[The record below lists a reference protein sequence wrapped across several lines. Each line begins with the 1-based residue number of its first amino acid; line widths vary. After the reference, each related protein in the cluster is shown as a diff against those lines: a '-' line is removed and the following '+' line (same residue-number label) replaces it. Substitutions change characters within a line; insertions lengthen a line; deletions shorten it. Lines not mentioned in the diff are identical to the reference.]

1 MSDSSGDGTRSRRR
15 AESRW
20 PASAAIV
27 IAVALNVVG
36 HNDGTSIV
44 RLVAAGITLALL
56 VPLFVVNPHRLDS
69 ETRWSRGVS
78 ITLAVVLTVANQ
90 VNVVVVIGDLVD
102 GSADGP
108 LLLLTALQVWVTNV
122 VAYALLYW
130 EIDRGGPVARG
141 TLARAELPQADFAF
155 PQDTYRDTVGEVAV
169 SSSERADWRPGFVDY
184 LYVSTTNTMAFSPTD
199 TMPLSSRVKL
209 LMSLEGFTG
218 FVLLALVISRAVN
231 ILN

>member
-1 MSDSSGDGTRSRRR
+1 MTQTDDARARRR

-20 PASAAIV
+20 PASAAILV
-27 IAVALNVVG
+27 AVALNLVG
-36 HNDGTSIV
+36 HDASTSVV
-44 RLVAAGITLALL
+44 RLTAAGITLALL
-56 VPLFVVNPHRLDS
+56 VPLFVVNPRRLDT

-78 ITLAVVLTVANQ
+78 IALAVVLAVANQ
-90 VNVVVVIGDLVD
+90 VNVAWVVVALVD
-102 GSADGP
+102 GSTDGP

-122 VAYALLYW
+122 VAYALLFW

-141 TLARAELPQADFAF
+141 TLDRRDLPPADFAF
-155 PQDTYRDTVGEVAV
+155 PQDTSGDAVTEV
-169 SSSERADWRPGFVDY
+169 SRTSSEHSDWRPGFVDY

-209 LMSLEGFTG
+209 LMAVEGVTG
-218 FVLLALVISRAVN
+218 FVLLALVIARAVN

>member
-1 MSDSSGDGTRSRRR
+1 MADSSDEGTRARRR

-20 PASAAIV
+20 PASAAIIV
-27 IAVALNVVG
+27 AVALNVVG
-36 HNDGTSIV
+36 HTDDTSVV
-44 RLVAAGITLALL
+44 RLVAAGLTLALL
-56 VPLFVVNPHRLDS
+56 VPLFIVNPHRLDS

-78 ITLAVVLTVANQ
+78 IALAVVLAAANQ
-90 VNVVVVIGDLVD
+90 VNVVSVIIALVD
-102 GSADGP
+102 GSTDGP

-122 VAYALLYW
+122 VAYALLFW
-130 EIDRGGPVARG
+130 ELDRGGPLARG
-141 TLARAELPQADFAF
+141 TLPRAQLPPADFAF
-155 PQDTYRDTVGEVAV
+155 PQDAYRDTVAEVSV
-169 SSSERADWRPGFVDY
+169 TSSERADWRPGFVDY

-209 LMSLEGFTG
+209 LMSLEGVTG

>member
-1 MSDSSGDGTRSRRR
+1 MADGRDEARARRR

-20 PASAAIV
+20 PASAAILA
-27 IAVALNVVG
+27 AVVLNVAG
-36 HNDGTSIV
+36 PGDGTSVV
-44 RLVAAGITLALL
+44 RLVAAGLTLALL
-56 VPLFVVNPHRLDS
+56 VPLFIVNPHRLTT
-69 ETRWSRGVS
+69 ETRWSRGIS
-78 ITLAVVLTVANQ
+78 ISLAVVLAAANQ
-90 VNVVVVIGDLVD
+90 VNVVAVIVDLVD

-122 VAYALLYW
+122 VAYALLFW
-130 EIDRGGPVARG
+130 ELDRGGPVARG
-141 TLARAELPQADFAF
+141 TLPRGDLPAADFAF
-155 PQDTYRDTVGEVAV
+155 PQDSFGDAAPEVAV
-169 SSSERADWRPGFVDY
+169 SSSAKADWRPGFVDY

-209 LMSLEGFTG
+209 LMAVEGATG

>member
-1 MSDSSGDGTRSRRR
+1 MSGSSDREARSRRR

-20 PASAAIV
+20 PASAAILV
-27 IAVALNVVG
+27 AVALNVVG
-36 HNDGTSIV
+36 HTDGTSVV
-44 RLVAAGITLALL
+44 RLVAAAITLALL
-56 VPLFVVNPHRLDS
+56 VPLFVVNPRRLDS

-78 ITLAVVLTVANQ
+78 IALAVILTVANQ
-90 VNVVVVIGDLVD
+90 INVVAVVIALVD

-122 VAYALLYW
+122 VAYALLFW
-130 EIDRGGPVARG
+130 ELDRGGPVARG
-141 TLARAELPQADFAF
+141 TLPRDQLAAADFAF
-155 PQDTYRDTVGEVAV
+155 PQDTYRDTAAEVAV
-169 SSSERADWRPGFVDY
+169 TSSERADWRPGFVDY

-209 LMSLEGFTG
+209 LMAVEGFTG

-231 ILN
+231 ILS